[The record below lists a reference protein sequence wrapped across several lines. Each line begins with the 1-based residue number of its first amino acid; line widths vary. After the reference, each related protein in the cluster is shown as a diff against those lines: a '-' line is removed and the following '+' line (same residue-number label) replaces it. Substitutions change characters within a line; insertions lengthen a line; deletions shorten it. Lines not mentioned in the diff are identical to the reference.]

1 MILVFDRIVLLG
13 ATGVGKSTL
22 GNQLLGGRG
31 GFKVG
36 HSTESQTTEISWRA
50 DHYLG
55 TGQCITVIDTP
66 GIKDTEGKKTK
77 LSLDFRDM

>member
-1 MILVFDRIVLLG
+1 MG

-22 GNQLLGGRG
+22 GNQLLGGRA

-36 HSTESQTTEISWRA
+36 HSTNSETTEISWRS

-55 TGQCITVIDTP
+55 IGQCITVIDTP
-66 GIKDTEGKKTK
+66 GTADTQGMKRSLKTNQIMHFK
-77 LSLDFRDM
+77 NSQ